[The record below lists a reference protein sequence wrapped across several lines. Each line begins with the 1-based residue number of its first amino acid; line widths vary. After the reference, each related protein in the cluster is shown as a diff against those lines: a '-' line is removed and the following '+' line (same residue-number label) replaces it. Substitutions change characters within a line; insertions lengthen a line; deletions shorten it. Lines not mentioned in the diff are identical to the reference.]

1 MKSVLSIKSIC
12 LAPPSP
18 AAGCAVHS
26 IFLSISR
33 QTRLASSRHSPQEI
47 ILASWSGPGPRLGVS
62 GVNAAKLLP
71 NDHFLHLRQ
80 GNVTPGCSWD
90 RETGIEL
97 RFKHYL
103 NTVTISRC
111 LLRGVTKPQP
121 VGAGRGF
128 VIVCRQS
135 RLGGGMVAVNISRLR
150 DYSAISGWSQVSITG
165 SMTTMAVT
173 TKLISLQTLVETVSR
188 FQMPNVSLLNINCQR
203 RHAPKL

>member
-1 MKSVLSIKSIC
+1 MNRTSAKSPAINQQKLDLINESRRIN
-12 LAPPSP
+12 LNYLPGPSLP
-18 AAGCAVHS
+18 RQLAAGCAAHS

-47 ILASWSGPGPRLGVS
+47 ILASGSGPGPRLGVL

-80 GNVTPGCSWD
+80 GNVTPACCWK

-111 LLRGVTKPQP
+111 LLRGVTKPQQS
-121 VGAGRGF
+121 GQERGS

-135 RLGGGMVAVNISRLR
+135 RLGGG
-150 DYSAISGWSQVSITG
+150 GG
-165 SMTTMAVT
+165 
-173 TKLISLQTLVETVSR
+173 
-188 FQMPNVSLLNINCQR
+188 
-203 RHAPKL
+203 

>member
-1 MKSVLSIKSIC
+1 MKSVVSIKSIW

-18 AAGCAVHS
+18 GSWQLVVQFTAY
-26 IFLSISR
+26 FYPSR
-33 QTRLASSRHSPQEI
+33 ARRGLASSRHSPQEI

-80 GNVTPGCSWD
+80 GNVTPGCSWE

-111 LLRGVTKPQP
+111 LLRGVTKPQQL
-121 VGAGRGF
+121 GRERGS
-128 VIVCRQS
+128 VIMCRQS
-135 RLGGGMVAVNISRLR
+135 RLGGG
-150 DYSAISGWSQVSITG
+150 GG
-165 SMTTMAVT
+165 
-173 TKLISLQTLVETVSR
+173 
-188 FQMPNVSLLNINCQR
+188 
-203 RHAPKL
+203 

>member
-1 MKSVLSIKSIC
+1 M
-12 LAPPSP
+12 
-18 AAGCAVHS
+18 
-26 IFLSISR
+26 
-33 QTRLASSRHSPQEI
+33 RLASSRHSPQEI

-80 GNVTPGCSWD
+80 GNVTPGCSWE

-111 LLRGVTKPQP
+111 FLRGVTKPQQS
-121 VGAGRGF
+121 GRERGS

-135 RLGGGMVAVNISRLR
+135 RLGGGSGKHFEVAWLLSNLR
-150 DYSAISGWSQVSITG
+150 VQSVKCQVSITG

-173 TKLISLQTLVETVSR
+173 TKLISLQTLMETVSWV
-188 FQMPNVSLLNINCQR
+188 QMLIFRCCISIVRKHDSYSVV
-203 RHAPKL
+203 